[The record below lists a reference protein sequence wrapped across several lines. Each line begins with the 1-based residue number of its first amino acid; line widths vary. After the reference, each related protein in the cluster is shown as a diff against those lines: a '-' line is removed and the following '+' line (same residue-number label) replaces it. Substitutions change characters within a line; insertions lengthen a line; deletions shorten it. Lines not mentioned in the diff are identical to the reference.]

1 MVFVL
6 TGLRWV
12 GLTAGDLIEP
22 EQGGDDT
29 RLSRARSAD
38 DSNVLATSDMH

>member
-12 GLTAGDLIEP
+12 VLTVGDLIEP

-29 RLSRARSAD
+29 RLSCARPAD
-38 DSNVLATSDMH
+38 DSNVLATLDMH